1 MVARNDFVMICP
13 SLAVKSLPVTTEYTT
28 LWSQIEWSFDLARRS
43 SDMDKIK
50 KDVIF
55 SAS

>member
-1 MVARNDFVMICP
+1 MICP
-13 SLAVKSLPVTTEYTT
+13 SLVVKSLPVTTEYTT